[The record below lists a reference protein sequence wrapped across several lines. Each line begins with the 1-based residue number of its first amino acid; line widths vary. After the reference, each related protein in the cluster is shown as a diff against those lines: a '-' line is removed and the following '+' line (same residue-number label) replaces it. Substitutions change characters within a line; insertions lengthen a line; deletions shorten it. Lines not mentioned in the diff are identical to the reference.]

1 MRIRAARP
9 RRNVQQCDQELLH
22 SAAPVLEEH
31 GLTESFVILLFGSPG
46 EQLRRSSE
54 TASQAIGSVGVFAVF
69 VFLSLFDLGFNDS
82 SFAWSERRS
91 GYSQGI
97 SSENRSPPHCREGRG
112 EYSGQFNVNVNV
124 NVNHMKC

>member
-1 MRIRAARP
+1 MRVRAARP

-69 VFLSLFDLGFNDS
+69 VFLSLFDLGLNDS

-97 SSENRSPPHCREGRG
+97 RVRIATRDESITTTIAERG
-112 EYSGQFNVNVNV
+112 EGSTQGNLT
-124 NVNHMKC
+124 